1 MPKAKPVPVDH
12 DIADAN
18 DVTLR
23 QFVGYNVK
31 RAYMVLQPATQ
42 AALADLDLRIPSF
55 SSLAVIVRNP
65 GIAPSVLAEHLKIE
79 RSNLVVIIDELETR
93 ELISRTQMK
102 TDRRRYALTATMR
115 GRQLHDKAIAALHRA
130 EDRQLGRLTAEERA
144 QLVALLN
151 KIETTA
157 ED

>member
-1 MPKAKPVPVDH
+1 MG
-12 DIADAN
+12 
-18 DVTLR
+18 T
-23 QFVGYNVK
+23 YVK
-31 RAYMVLQPATQ
+31 
-42 AALADLDLRIPSF
+42 
-55 SSLAVIVRNP
+55 
-65 GIAPSVLAEHLKIE
+65 
-79 RSNLVVIIDELETR
+79 
-93 ELISRTQMK
+93 K

>member
-1 MPKAKPVPVDH
+1 MPKAKPDPVVP

-18 DVTLR
+18 DITLR

-31 RAYMVLQPATQ
+31 RTYMVMQPASQ
-42 AALADLDLRIPSF
+42 AALAELDLRIPSF

-93 ELISRTQMK
+93 DLISRAQMK
-102 TDRRRYALTATMR
+102 TDRRRYALTATIR
-115 GRQLHDKAIAALHRA
+115 GRQLHDRAIAALHHA
-130 EDRQLGRLTAEERA
+130 EERQLAGLSAAERA

-151 KIETTA
+151 KIEATA
-157 ED
+157 AD